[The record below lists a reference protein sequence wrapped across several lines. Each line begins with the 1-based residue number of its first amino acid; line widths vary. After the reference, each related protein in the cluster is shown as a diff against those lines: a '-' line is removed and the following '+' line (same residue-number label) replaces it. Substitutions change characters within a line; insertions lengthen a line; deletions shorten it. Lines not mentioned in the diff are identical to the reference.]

1 MLRQDI
7 NLYRHFETPQSSAD
21 LLTWKRYWISNFV
34 VLILLIIITISS
46 FIENIYSKR
55 QEKKLQAQLASY
67 QNEVQKLK
75 GTLPQLFF
83 NKDPNEAVKSMKEEL
98 AAQQQIIDILAKNNS
113 FSEILTSFSRSIVSN
128 VWLTTINILK
138 NGNQITIKGNS
149 LGTNVDEYL
158 AKIDSDPYL
167 KKFSVKLDDLKNT
180 DTKGSEAKLNFEIT
194 LVKHEHE

>member
-7 NLYRHFETPQSSAD
+7 NLYRHFETPQTSAD
-21 LLTWKRYWISNFV
+21 LLTWKRYWISNFA
-34 VLILLIIITISS
+34 VLILLIIIMISS
-46 FIENIYSKR
+46 FIENIYAKR
-55 QEKKLQAQLASY
+55 QVKKLQAQIASY
-67 QNEVQKLK
+67 QNEFQKLK

-83 NKDPNEAVKSMKEEL
+83 NKDANEAVKSMKAEL

-113 FSEILTSFSRSIVSN
+113 FSEILTSFSRSIVPD

-158 AKIDSDPYL
+158 AKLDRDTYL
-167 KKFSVKLDDLKNT
+167 KKFSVKLEELKNT
-180 DTKGSEAKLNFEIT
+180 DIKSSEAKLNFEIT

>member
-46 FIENIYSKR
+46 FIENVYSKR
-55 QEKKLQAQLASY
+55 QEKKLQAQLTSY

-83 NKDPNEAVKSMKEEL
+83 NKDPNEAVKSMKDEL

-113 FSEILTSFSRSIVSN
+113 FSEILTSFSRSIVHD

-138 NGNQITIKGNS
+138 NGNEITIKGNS

-158 AKIDSDPYL
+158 AKLDSDAYL

-194 LVKHEHE
+194 LVKHENE